1 MTAEGG
7 ERSRWVD
14 LATARDQLE
23 AEIWCN
29 MLVQEGVS
37 AMVRPGDTSS
47 FLGVRPHP
55 TGVRV
60 LETDLDKARDL
71 LAELTPDEARD
82 EESPDP
88 LMGDQP

>member
-23 AEIWCN
+23 AEMWCN
-29 MLVQEGVS
+29 ILVQEGVS

-47 FLGVRPHP
+47 FLGVRSHP

-60 LETDLDKARDL
+60 LETDLERARGL
-71 LAELTPDEARD
+71 LAELASNDAGD
-82 EESPDP
+82 EEPPDSQV
-88 LMGDQP
+88 GE